1 MNIYIHF
8 RFYSDVYSD
17 VYLYRSMSIYVY
29 IDIYDDSISIYIF
42 MCFHAGD
49 LRSTLNVIAGR
60 PPPVVVRSTIYI

>member
-42 MCFHAGD
+42 MCFRAGD